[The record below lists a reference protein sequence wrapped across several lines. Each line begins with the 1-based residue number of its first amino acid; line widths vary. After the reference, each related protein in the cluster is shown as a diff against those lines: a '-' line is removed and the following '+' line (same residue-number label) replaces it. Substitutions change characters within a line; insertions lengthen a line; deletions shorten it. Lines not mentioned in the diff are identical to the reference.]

1 MANGMPMPMMGG
13 GDGAPAGPPA
23 PGVAPPANAGLRTRG
38 FILAAITIK
47 MLTEVVRLLGATSEE
62 GQDALKALTALS
74 KRFGQ
79 SSGDLSRQE
88 AKFIGDRAAPVEAPP
103 TPQQGAVWQTMVK
116 NRLSGMGMG
125 TETPA
130 PASPAPAPAPLQKEG

>member
-1 MANGMPMPMMGG
+1 MANGMPMPMMNA
-13 GDGAPAGPPA
+13 APAGPTG
-23 PGVAPPANAGLRTRG
+23 PGVVAPANAGLRTRG

-88 AKFIGDRAAPVEAPP
+88 AKFLGDRAAPVEPPP

-116 NRLSGMGMG
+116 NKLSGMGMG
-125 TETPA
+125 TEPPA
-130 PASPAPAPAPLQKEG
+130 PAQIPEKQPA

>member
-1 MANGMPMPMMGG
+1 MANGMPMPMM
-13 GDGAPAGPPA
+13 AAAA
-23 PGVAPPANAGLRTRG
+23 PGGPTGPGVVPPANAGLRTRG

-88 AKFIGDRAAPVEAPP
+88 AKFIGDRASPVEPPP
-103 TPQQGAVWQTMVK
+103 TPRRGAVFEQMIK
-116 NRLSGMGMG
+116 NRLGGMGMG
-125 TETPA
+125 TEAPA
-130 PASPAPAPAPLQKEG
+130 PKPAPAPGTKEE

>member
-13 GDGAPAGPPA
+13 GGAPAGPTG
-23 PGVAPPANAGLRTRG
+23 PGVVAPANAGLRTRG

-88 AKFIGDRAAPVEAPP
+88 AKFLGDRAAPVEPPP

-125 TETPA
+125 TEAPAPTPA
-130 PASPAPAPAPLQKEG
+130 PVPPPKEG

>member
-13 GDGAPAGPPA
+13 APSGPTG
-23 PGVAPPANAGLRTRG
+23 PGVVAPANAGLRTRG

-79 SSGDLSRQE
+79 ASGDLSRQE
-88 AKFIGDRAAPVEAPP
+88 AKFMGDRAAPVEPPP
-103 TPQQGAVWQTMVK
+103 TPQQGAVWQQMVK
-116 NRLSGMGMG
+116 NKLSGMGMG
-125 TETPA
+125 TEA
-130 PASPAPAPAPLQKEG
+130 PAPAPAPAPPTKEG